1 MTKRLVIIGAS
12 GHGKVAADCAE
23 LLDQYSSIVFLD
35 DRYPSLSALEHW
47 DVVGVSANAEDYED
61 HRTTFFVAIGNNKI
75 REKVY
80 SELEKAKLPLSSLV
94 HPSAIISAH
103 SSIGEGT
110 LVCANT
116 AVNAFSNLGKGV
128 ILNTG
133 ASVDHDCSVGDYVHI
148 GPGCRIAGQVNIGKG
163 SFLGVAS
170 AAVQCLNI
178 GEYSILGAGSTL
190 LQSLPANAT
199 AVGSP
204 AKIIKQ

>member
-23 LLDQYSSIVFLD
+23 VLQQFGSIVFLD

-47 DVVGVSANAEDYED
+47 KVVDISANAQIYAD
-61 HRTTFFVAIGNNKI
+61 HQTTFFVAIGNNKI

-80 SELEKAKLPLSSLV
+80 SELAKALLPVSTLV
-94 HPSAIISAH
+94 HPSAIVSRH
-103 SSIGEGT
+103 SLIGEGT
-110 LVCANT
+110 LVCAN
-116 AVNAFSNLGKGV
+116 AVVNAFSNLGKGA

-133 ASVDHDCSVGDYVHI
+133 ASVDHDCAVGDFVHI

-170 AAVQCLNI
+170 ATVQCLNI
-178 GEYSILGAGSTL
+178 GEHSILGAGSTL
-190 LQSLPANAT
+190 LQSLPANVT
-199 AVGSP
+199 AVGAP
-204 AKIIKQ
+204 AKIIK

>member
-23 LLDQYSSIVFLD
+23 LLDQYSSILFID

-47 DVVGVSANAEDYED
+47 EVVDISANAQIYADQQ
-61 HRTTFFVAIGNNKI
+61 TTFFVAIGNNKI

-80 SELEKAKLPLSSLV
+80 SELEKARLPLATLV
-94 HPSAIISAH
+94 HPSAIISRYC
-103 SSIGEGT
+103 SIDEGS

-116 AVNAFSNLGKGV
+116 VVNAFSNLGKGV

-170 AAVQCLNI
+170 ATVQCLNI

-190 LQSLPANAT
+190 LQSLPANVT
-199 AVGSP
+199 AVGAP
-204 AKIIKQ
+204 ARIIK